1 MSGVTKI
8 YNKYLDILE
17 QQELN
22 PYQPTS
28 DRLSESEMQVLQS
41 FKYFVTQIGFP
52 DAIFIKKII

>member
-28 DRLSESEMQVLQS
+28 DRLSESEM
-41 FKYFVTQIGFP
+41 
-52 DAIFIKKII
+52 